1 MPDDVTAMARE
12 ILHQHADAWAT
23 TVTVKEAV
31 SALEAAI
38 ITERERC
45 AKVAENW
52 NPGRKDRL
60 TEKSIAY
67 AIRSIG
73 AEGGEN
79 G

>member
-1 MPDDVTAMARE
+1 
-12 ILHQHADAWAT
+12 LHQHADAWAT

-45 AKVAENW
+45 VKAVWDSGGDNCEYH
-52 NPGRKDRL
+52 
-60 TEKSIAY
+60 IA

-79 G
+79 GDET

>member
-23 TVTVKEAV
+23 TV